1 MQGSTK
7 GSIKAGK
14 RTSVRLSRNG
24 SEGEP
29 EDIITKILWTDADV
43 SDNTYCYCYSP
54 VPLLLARTVTRTVTR
69 TVIRTVTRIP
79 NDCVIKRAV
88 CYDMLF
94 NNID

>member
-7 GSIKAGK
+7 GSVKAGK

-43 SDNTYCYCYSP
+43 SDYT
-54 VPLLLARTVTRTVTR
+54 
-69 TVIRTVTRIP
+69 
-79 NDCVIKRAV
+79 
-88 CYDMLF
+88 
-94 NNID
+94 